1 MIELRK
7 TEECVDCP
15 GIDLEV
21 MTFYVGVEKRQN
33 VVCKNLTLCRRLKEI
48 LEEREARQKK

>member
-7 TEECVDCP
+7 TEDCINCP

-21 MTFYVGVEKRQN
+21 MTFFVRDEKKAKRG
-33 VVCKNLTLCRRLKEI
+33 L
-48 LEEREARQKK
+48 